1 MFPQHAAATCAGQLP
16 VDAEHGVIVY
26 QKPALQRFGTLRD
39 LTLIGL
45 GLNGAGLF
53 LDFDFQS
60 GEPDTGS

>member
-1 MFPQHAAATCAGQLP
+1 
-16 VDAEHGVIVY
+16 VY

-53 LDFDFQS
+53 PDLDFQGFDTS
-60 GEPDTGS
+60 GS